1 MLMVALDQWLKAW
14 SSANLAG
21 SGPRTLINGVLGL
34 TYFHNT
40 GAAFGFLGGAGWG
53 RWVLTVLVFAMLAVV
68 GWYYFKLPDTR
79 KMWLVRVPLLLIIG
93 GGLGNWIDRVRLG
106 YVVDMIEFLFVRFA
120 IFNLADVFIT
130 VGTFAALAAMIYLG
144 KDAPWPFNNRTAV
157 AEGGDD
163 DSIGNNID
171 SDDDSSGENDDE

>member
-1 MLMVALDQWLKAW
+1 MIVLDQWLKIW

-21 SGPRTLINGVLGL
+21 SEPRALINGVLGL

-40 GAAFGFLGGAGWG
+40 GAAFGFLGGAIWG
-53 RWVLTVLVFAMLAVV
+53 RWVLTALVFAMLAVV
-68 GWYYFKLPDTR
+68 GWYYFKLPNTR
-79 KMWLVRVPLLLIIG
+79 KMWLVRIPLLMIFG

-130 VGTFAALAAMIYLG
+130 IGAFAIFPVMIILG
-144 KDAPWPFNNRTAV
+144 KDAPWPFDDKKTV
-157 AEGGDD
+157 ASENAPPSPANDD
-163 DSIGNNID
+163 DADNGKTD
-171 SDDDSSGENDDE
+171 G